1 MWIEEVID
9 DAGNKKYKYCE
20 RYKNTQTGRWQRVS
34 VTYTK
39 RTNRA
44 AKLAQDELA
53 RKIAEKQAGQVKD
66 ITFYEMVIQW
76 FEQERNSKRISTQAT
91 IKSSYKRFFVYGI
104 KIYCSVR

>member
-76 FEQERNSKRISTQAT
+76 FEQERNSNGFLRKQLLNRRINV
-91 IKSSYKRFFVYGI
+91 FFVYGI